1 MERRRPG
8 VLLDRDGTLI
18 EERNYL
24 ADPEGV
30 CLLPG
35 AAAAVARWNAA
46 GVPVG
51 MVTNQSGVARGYF
64 DEAAIAAV
72 HARLDALLAG
82 EGARLDGVWYCP
94 HHPDHGDPCECRKPA
109 PALAERAAEALG
121 LDLARSWVIGD
132 KRCDVELGARVG
144 ARGVLVETGHGA
156 RERVGVPP
164 GTPVY
169 PDLAAA
175 CDAWFGQEAA

>member
-1 MERRRPG
+1 MEHRRPG

-24 ADPEGV
+24 ADPDGV
-30 CLLPG
+30 ALIPG

-51 MVTNQSGVARGYF
+51 VVTNQAGVARGF
-64 DEAAIAAV
+64 FAVDAIDAV
-72 HARLDALLAG
+72 HARLFELLEA
-82 EGARLDGVWYCP
+82 EGARVDGVWFCP
-94 HHPDHGDPCECRKPA
+94 HHPDFTGPCRCRKPA
-109 PALAERAAEALG
+109 PGMAEEAAAALG

-132 KRCDVELGARVG
+132 KASDVELGTGVG
-144 ARGVLVETGHGA
+144 GTGILVETGHGA
-156 RERVGVPP
+156 KDRDAVAP
-164 GTPVY
+164 GTPIF

-175 CDAWFGQEAA
+175 AAAWFEEHGA